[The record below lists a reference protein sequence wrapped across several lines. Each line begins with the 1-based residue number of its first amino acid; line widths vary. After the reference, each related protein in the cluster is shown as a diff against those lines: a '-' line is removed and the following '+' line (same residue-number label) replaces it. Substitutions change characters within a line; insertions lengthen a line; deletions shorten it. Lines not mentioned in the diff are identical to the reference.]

1 MKDRNQIHICHFT
14 SVHPSDDIRIFRKEC
29 VSLAKA
35 GYKVTL
41 VAPGTINEMRNG
53 VRIIS
58 VGDFP
63 KNRLKRMYFFSKKVI
78 ERAKI
83 VDADI
88 YHFHDPELLQG
99 AWELIRQ
106 GKKVIYDAHE
116 DVPKQILGKYWI
128 KPFLRIPISFGY
140 KFFEDLVASK
150 LSGIISA
157 TPVINA
163 RYKKVNKNTIDINNF
178 PFLSEF
184 ENNADAIKRE
194 NFVCYVGGITVIRGA
209 LEMVRAME
217 NTTGVKL
224 ILAGNF
230 SPSSLKDEIVK
241 EKGWEKVDY
250 VGNASREEVARIFS
264 RSKAGLVVM
273 HPLPNHI
280 DAQPNKMFEYMSAS
294 LPVIGSDFEL
304 WKEVIEGNESGICVN
319 PLSPKAIAEAILS
332 IVANDENAKQ
342 LGENGRKAVLDK
354 YNWESEEKKL
364 IGFYDELCR

>member
-184 ENNADAIKRE
+184 ENNADTIKRE

-209 LEMVRAME
+209 LEMVRQ
-217 NTTGVKL
+217 
-224 ILAGNF
+224 
-230 SPSSLKDEIVK
+230 
-241 EKGWEKVDY
+241 
-250 VGNASREEVARIFS
+250 R
-264 RSKAGLVVM
+264 M
-273 HPLPNHI
+273 HNH
-280 DAQPNKMFEYMSAS
+280 
-294 LPVIGSDFEL
+294 
-304 WKEVIEGNESGICVN
+304 
-319 PLSPKAIAEAILS
+319 
-332 IVANDENAKQ
+332 
-342 LGENGRKAVLDK
+342 
-354 YNWESEEKKL
+354 
-364 IGFYDELCR
+364 

>member
-1 MKDRNQIHICHFT
+1 MKDRSKIHICHFT
-14 SVHPSDDIRIFRKEC
+14 SVHPNDDIRIFRKEC

-83 VDADI
+83 VDADV

-128 KPFLRIPISFGY
+128 KPFLRIPISYAY
-140 KFFEDLVASK
+140 KFYEDLVASK
-150 LSGIISA
+150 LSGVLSA
-157 TPVINA
+157 TPFINE
-163 RYKKVNKNTIDINNF
+163 RYLRVNTSSININNF

-184 ENNADAIKRE
+184 ENNSNTNNKE
-194 NFVCYVGGITVIRGA
+194 NYVCYVGGITIIRGA

-217 NTTGVKL
+217 HTNGIKL

-230 SPSSLKDEIVK
+230 SPLSLQMELEK
-241 EKGWEKVDY
+241 EKGWDKVEY
-250 VGNASREEVARIFS
+250 VGNAKREEVAKIFAK
-264 RSKAGLVVM
+264 SKAGLVVM

-294 LPVIGSDFEL
+294 LPVIGSNFEL
-304 WKEVIEGNESGICVN
+304 WKEVIECHTSNCG
-319 PLSPKAIAEAILS
+319 K
-332 IVANDENAKQ
+332 
-342 LGENGRKAVLDK
+342 
-354 YNWESEEKKL
+354 
-364 IGFYDELCR
+364 